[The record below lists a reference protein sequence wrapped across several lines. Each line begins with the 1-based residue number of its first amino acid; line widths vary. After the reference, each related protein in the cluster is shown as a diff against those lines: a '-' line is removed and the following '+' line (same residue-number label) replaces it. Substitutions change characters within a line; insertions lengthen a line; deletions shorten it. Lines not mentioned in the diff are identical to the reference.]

1 MSVYLGSFCGSRV
14 VFLSVAMEGLPVH
27 PSMVGHQ
34 SAGVATPPQDRG
46 ERHTTHENILK
57 FFDKNTYRRG
67 VVPKTS
73 CNVHGQNTKETMHN
87 THREGGQTCQKRS
100 ATSEA
105 SGSQSSRSAKL
116 PKTMTQEELVE
127 KFKLAASLNGLSW
140 EELAVTRTLLNKLN
154 NVFHISRGK
163 PHQCRKHTTMI
174 NQSSSRLPAKAE
186 IATTA
191 PSSGASIACSSHP
204 AVEEHDGQEL
214 SDEELAALE
223 AEVEAE
229 LDKMVAMV
237 ADEQPHPSMVPPAEQ
252 AQGQQLQAGQVQP
265 VVPQVQGQQLQAGQV
280 QGQQLQA
287 GQVQPVVPQA
297 GQVQGQQLQAGQ
309 VQPVVPQAETMPA
322 PSAMTSTV
330 PVTSP
335 SLPSIV
341 PTPHTMF
348 FGRDGLPVKG
358 PSSTAPVPGEGGQAG
373 QVQVAQA
380 GQAQGRQLQAGQ
392 VQHAAQV
399 QPVVAQVGQHGQQLQ
414 AGQVQAGQD
423 QQVVARVG
431 QHGQQLQ
438 AGQVQAGQD
447 QQVVAQVGQHGQQL
461 QAGQVQAGQDQQVVA
476 QVGQHGQQ
484 LQAGQVQAGQD
495 QQVVAQVGQGQGQQV
510 QAGQVQQA
518 AQDQSVVAQAG
529 QVQRQQ
535 LQAGQVQ
542 AGQVQEVV
550 AQAGQAQGQQL
561 QAGQVRGQQLQAGQV
576 QGQQLQAGQIQA
588 GQVQGQLLQAGQ
600 VQGQQLQAGQVQ
612 AGQVQGQQ
620 LQAGQVQGQQLQAGQ
635 VQGQQLQAGQVQ
647 QVVAQAGQDGQ
658 QLQAGQVQPVV
669 DQAGQNQGPASLPAL
684 VDQAVATAADE
695 AEKKRQ
701 LEAAGLATSSSHRS
715 EYMAFLRAAKHPYPG
730 LEWLNVASSISNL
743 DLFTHIPSLIYGW
756 WIQSCTYYRSM
767 APN

>member
-322 PSAMTSTV
+322 P
-330 PVTSP
+330 
-335 SLPSIV
+335 
-341 PTPHTMF
+341 
-348 FGRDGLPVKG
+348 
-358 PSSTAPVPGEGGQAG
+358 
-373 QVQVAQA
+373 
-380 GQAQGRQLQAGQ
+380 
-392 VQHAAQV
+392 
-399 QPVVAQVGQHGQQLQ
+399 
-414 AGQVQAGQD
+414 
-423 QQVVARVG
+423 
-431 QHGQQLQ
+431 
-438 AGQVQAGQD
+438 
-447 QQVVAQVGQHGQQL
+447 
-461 QAGQVQAGQDQQVVA
+461 
-476 QVGQHGQQ
+476 
-484 LQAGQVQAGQD
+484 
-495 QQVVAQVGQGQGQQV
+495 
-510 QAGQVQQA
+510 
-518 AQDQSVVAQAG
+518 
-529 QVQRQQ
+529 
-535 LQAGQVQ
+535 
-542 AGQVQEVV
+542 
-550 AQAGQAQGQQL
+550 
-561 QAGQVRGQQLQAGQV
+561 
-576 QGQQLQAGQIQA
+576 
-588 GQVQGQLLQAGQ
+588 
-600 VQGQQLQAGQVQ
+600 
-612 AGQVQGQQ
+612 
-620 LQAGQVQGQQLQAGQ
+620 
-635 VQGQQLQAGQVQ
+635 
-647 QVVAQAGQDGQ
+647 
-658 QLQAGQVQPVV
+658 
-669 DQAGQNQGPASLPAL
+669 
-684 VDQAVATAADE
+684 
-695 AEKKRQ
+695 
-701 LEAAGLATSSSHRS
+701 
-715 EYMAFLRAAKHPYPG
+715 
-730 LEWLNVASSISNL
+730 
-743 DLFTHIPSLIYGW
+743 
-756 WIQSCTYYRSM
+756 
-767 APN
+767 